1 MDVTGVESDSD
12 LRVKLPG
19 LPTRSVVETRRA
31 AGTGMPV
38 RNWHPGRRRRA
49 TVSGTSTQLQLEA
62 AGASELGCR
71 SCASATA
78 SSDDFDS
85 GINHHRGT
93 LRVRTRKPS
102 LNTVTVTVGSRTG
115 ILETATA
122 PSRVVTRRRNSEHDL
137 SRIDSPTRKFPSR
150 LLLVAHGETG
160 PSVSTA
166 IGSGG
171 GGHKDTGFCTRVRV
185 DTSTCTGTPRP
196 PRQLRVK
203 LASDMLPSQAPS
215 LAAGVPRFEFGDS
228 ESQPPGQSRSRL
240 PSLERLA
247 SSSEVR
253 AALHWQ
259 VSLAP
264 SNLVRMDVTGTGVVA
279 VLTGKLR

>member
-1 MDVTGVESDSD
+1 
-12 LRVKLPG
+12 
-19 LPTRSVVETRRA
+19 
-31 AGTGMPV
+31 MPV

-78 SSDDFDS
+78 SSDDSDS
-85 GINHHRGT
+85 GINHRRGTT

-102 LNTVTVTVGSRTG
+102 LNTVTVGSRTG

-228 ESQPPGQSRSRL
+228 ESQPQSRSRL

-253 AALHWQ
+253 AALQ